1 MNWCSCWEE
10 ANKDKI
16 GKCLNQLRFHEQQYK
31 WFGKVQPLFQSWQFS
46 CDFPQC
52 HNTLKYKT
60 YTYVKIHGILLVAKE
75 LKNQKEIS
83 ALQEGLF
90 KTSSLSSL
98 LHIRLS
104 NIFKGA
110 IYFISSIYIQ
120 TNYLFAL
127 GKCSQKKNLR
137 KFFMS
142 FSDCL
147 VSEFGVQSVF
157 LGSSDLKFSQDT
169 PMDNLL
175 SNEIA
180 RFPCH
185 IFATVSTKYI

>member
-1 MNWCSCWEE
+1 M
-10 ANKDKI
+10 
-16 GKCLNQLRFHEQQYK
+16 
-31 WFGKVQPLFQSWQFS
+31 
-46 CDFPQC
+46 
-52 HNTLKYKT
+52 
-60 YTYVKIHGILLVAKE
+60 VAKE

-104 NIFKGA
+104 NLFKGA
-110 IYFISSIYIQ
+110 VYFTSLIYIQ
-120 TNYLFAL
+120 TNYLLAL
-127 GKCSQKKNLR
+127 GKYSQKKNLR
-137 KFFMS
+137 KSFMS

-147 VSEFGVQSVF
+147 VSEFGVQSVS
-157 LGSSDLKFSQDT
+157 LSSSDLKFSQAT
-169 PMDNLL
+169 PMGNLV